1 MIYKVYVYVNHE
13 TGADT
18 AFFTDFEMAKNDSTL
33 HLLQKIYSFMG
44 PNLGQPDSYE
54 TITDRDGD
62 ILYYP
67 IFKGK
72 RYGYILITT
81 ILIGRWA
88 WS

>member
-44 PNLGQPDSYE
+44 LILGNRIHTKLSQIE
-54 TITDRDGD
+54 TVISFIIQYSKEKDMV
-62 ILYYP
+62 
-67 IFKGK
+67 IF
-72 RYGYILITT
+72 
-81 ILIGRWA
+81 
-88 WS
+88 